1 MKNLVNSLQT
11 INKYCPT
18 SGKVIYY
25 TEREAATA
33 AHYTTISTN
42 IEMTYYRCA
51 DCKHFHLTKASSHMR
66 TIITKI
72 GWNIKENMIY
82 KLFNTIL
89 LIHHLFSL

>member
-1 MKNLVNSLQT
+1 MKNLVKSLQT

-42 IEMTYYRCA
+42 IKMTYYRCV
-51 DCKHFHLTKASSHMR
+51 DCKHFHLTKAS
-66 TIITKI
+66 KPYEDDYYED
-72 GWNIKENMIY
+72 WLEY
-82 KLFNTIL
+82 KAKHDL
-89 LIHHLFSL
+89 

>member
-42 IEMTYYRCA
+42 IKMTYYRCA
-51 DCKHFHLTKASSHMR
+51 DCNHFHLTKASK
-66 TIITKI
+66 TYEDDYYED
-72 GWNIKENMIY
+72 WLEY
-82 KLFNTIL
+82 KRKHDL
-89 LIHHLFSL
+89 